1 MYSCKICKF
10 ATIVIRANG
19 ACIINS
25 SHSLCYLNWW
35 IYFSVQVINE
45 HLFQCEKCSVHLPY
59 TDLFVKASRSILS
72 YKIGNNIFEVMI
84 KNIFYKSCIYIKLIL
99 YMISYDTVTRI
110 CDTAIENDIVQIIS
124 GCIVFE
130 INS

>member
-1 MYSCKICKF
+1 MSKF
-10 ATIVIRANG
+10 M
-19 ACIINS
+19 
-25 SHSLCYLNWW
+25 
-35 IYFSVQVINE
+35 
-45 HLFQCEKCSVHLPY
+45 LFELV
-59 TDLFVKASRSILS
+59 DLFFSSSNKSTFVLVWEVLCAPSIHWLILKASRSILW

-84 KNIFYKSCIYIKLIL
+84 KNVFYKSYIYIKLIF
-99 YMISYDTVTRI
+99 YIIRYDTMTRI